1 MSLNQ
6 IYEASQ
12 CMVEHTHGDDYLA
25 KEDFDQLEDFDQFV
39 VCKLSAYLTNKHRTK
54 KNIFEAYV
62 EASRKAMR
70 MGLKTHLLKKKTNR
84 TNHTLYSME
93 LVYGTSK
100 HDIAF
105 QFANSMKD
113 WSDPEFLEIEK
124 WSKVVFPLLQD

>member
-12 CMVEHTHGDDYLA
+12 CMVEHTHEDDYLSSDSYA
-25 KEDFDQLEDFDQFV
+25 DKEDFDEFV
-39 VCKLSAYLTNKHRTK
+39 VCKLTAYLTNKHRTK

-70 MGLKTHLLKKKTNR
+70 MGLKTHLLKKKTKR

-113 WSDPEFLEIEK
+113 WGDPEFLEIEK